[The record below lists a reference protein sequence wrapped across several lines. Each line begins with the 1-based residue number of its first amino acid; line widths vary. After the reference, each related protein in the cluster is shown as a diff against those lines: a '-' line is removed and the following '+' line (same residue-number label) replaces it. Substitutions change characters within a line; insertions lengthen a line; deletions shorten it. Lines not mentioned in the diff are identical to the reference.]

1 MPFDEE
7 CREKSIATRAKNKLL
22 RNELKEKGVKFS
34 GNTPLV
40 NDPLSMELLEEAFR
54 TLDEEATEAT
64 PSDEES
70 IPLRRLLHI
79 VKQQVEADGE
89 LPARQPHGSISQNPV
104 MKRKTRWS
112 HVNDAI
118 NKRDLSE
125 VCWCLTEIAVRD
137 LREKGFVEIE
147 SLNLKEIL
155 RLTTANNDRKLD
167 TQSAS
172 DKTAK
177 QVADAKI
184 KNWLR
189 QV

>member
-1 MPFDEE
+1 MAFDEG
-7 CREKSIATRAKNKLL
+7 CRERAKASRAENKLL
-22 RNELKEKGVKFS
+22 RNELKEKGVKFNGS
-34 GNTPLV
+34 KPLL
-40 NDPLSMELLEEAFR
+40 NDPLSMELLEAAFK
-54 TLDEEATEAT
+54 TLDEEEEST

-70 IPLRRLLHI
+70 IPLKRLLHI
-79 VKQQVEADGE
+79 VKKQSELEEE
-89 LPARQPHGSISQNPV
+89 LPAGQYGSSSINPAIR
-104 MKRKTRWS
+104 RKTRWS
-112 HVNDAI
+112 KVNDAI
-118 NKRDLSE
+118 SKRDLSE
-125 VCWCLTEIAVRD
+125 VCWGLTEIAVRD